1 MLPSEDVVPAS
12 EIKLIKLLKDAI
24 TVFGSKSII
33 WDPPHPFPLRRKDCI
48 FCM

>member
-12 EIKLIKLLKDAI
+12 EIKLIKLLKDAV

-33 WDPPHPFPLRRKDCI
+33 WDPFPLRRKDCI